1 MNLITQIRRTAG
13 IVTLAFLVLA
23 GIMIATPNHSFA
35 APAVQAGANAV
46 VANTDGDSIRIRV
59 GVGTENAQIA
69 SAYEGET
76 VSVLAGPAKDTSGR
90 DWFKISAPGG
100 TGWIMGL
107 FLQGESIPGQA
118 GRLAGSEASAP
129 ALTGFA
135 RVGNSGGD
143 SVRLRTDAYR
153 DASVITLFPE
163 GTSVAIKSAPV
174 AGPQNVTW
182 YQVSAQGLTGWMM
195 AQYLVQADTP
205 ASAPAQPA
213 ATPVPTQAPAAQQ
226 ASQTSQSSA
235 SANANTSSRGS
246 TAVSIAMK
254 YLGARYIFGGA
265 TPRGFDCSGFVYYV
279 YNRQM
284 GMAVGRDTYAQLNS
298 GTRVS
303 RANLQAGDL
312 LIFANTYKPGPSH
325 AGIYIGGGRFIHA
338 ENESTGVVISSLST
352 SYWANH
358 YYSAVR
364 PTR

>member
-13 IVTLAFLVLA
+13 TATLALLVLA
-23 GIMIATPNHSFA
+23 GIMIATPTHSFA

-46 VANTDGDSIRIRV
+46 IANTSGDNIRIRV
-59 GVGTENAQIA
+59 GAGTENAQIA

-76 VSVLAGPAKDTSGR
+76 VSVLEGPAKDTNGR
-90 DWFKISAPGG
+90 DWFKVSAPGG
-100 TGWIMGL
+100 TGWIIGL
-107 FLQGESIPGQA
+107 FLQGVSVPGQTD
-118 GRLAGSEASAP
+118 RTTGSEASAP
-129 ALTGFA
+129 VLTGFA

-153 DASVITLFPE
+153 DAGVITLFPE
-163 GTSVAIKSAPV
+163 GTSVAIKSEPV
-174 AGPQNVTW
+174 TGPENVIW

-195 AQYLVQADTP
+195 AQYLVQADAP

-213 ATPVPTQAPAAQQ
+213 ATQAPAAQE

-235 SANANTSSRGS
+235 SASTSSTGS
-246 TAVSIAMK
+246 TAVNIAMK
-254 YLGARYIFGGA
+254 YLGYRYVFGGA
-265 TPRGFDCSGFVYYV
+265 TPRGFDCSGFIYYV

-284 GMAVGRDTYAQLNS
+284 GMAVGRDTDALLNS
-298 GTRVS
+298 GVRVS
-303 RANLQAGDL
+303 RANLQVGDI

-352 SYWANH
+352 SYWTNH